1 MSLGVKRK
9 LAIVAAF
16 MSDPDVLILDEPT
29 SGLDPVMQE
38 VFIQYIKEEKK
49 KSKELKKERK
59 KQRDLAYAKK
69 KYGSKNII
77 NNNDEINKAHI
88 GKYKLLIFN
97 HSYLFFIISMFF
109 FKNKIKTT

>member
-1 MSLGVKRK
+1 MVLSNESRK
-9 LAIVAAF
+9 LTINKNENSFVSKIF
-16 MSDPDVLILDEPT
+16 ILSLE
-29 SGLDPVMQE
+29 
-38 VFIQYIKEEKK
+38 
-49 KSKELKKERK
+49 
-59 KQRDLAYAKK
+59 
-69 KYGSKNII
+69 KNII